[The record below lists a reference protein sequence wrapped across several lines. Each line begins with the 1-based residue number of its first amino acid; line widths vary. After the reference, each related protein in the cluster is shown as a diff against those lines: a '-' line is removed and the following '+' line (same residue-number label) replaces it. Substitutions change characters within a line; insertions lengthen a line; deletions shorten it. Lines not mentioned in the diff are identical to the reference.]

1 MVVAEHA
8 QDGGR
13 GWVLA
18 LLFALGDDEPGGDIA
33 QAEVLVSQVEG
44 HTEHGVVGDGGAAD
58 GLAAG
63 AGGLVAF

>member
-1 MVVAEHA
+1 VVVAEHA

-13 GWVLA
+13 GRVLA
-18 LLFALGDDEPGGDIA
+18 LLFALGDDKPGGDVS
-33 QAEVLVSQVEG
+33 QPEVLVSHVEG
-44 HTEHGVVGDGGAAD
+44 HTEHGVVGDGGATD